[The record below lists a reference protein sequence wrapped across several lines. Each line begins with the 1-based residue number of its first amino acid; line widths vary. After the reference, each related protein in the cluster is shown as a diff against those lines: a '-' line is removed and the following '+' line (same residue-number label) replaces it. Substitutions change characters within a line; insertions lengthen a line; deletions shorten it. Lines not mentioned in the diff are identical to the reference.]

1 MGGNEVELQGL
12 FCVAQFLLNDSHSVP
27 CLENSRVL
35 DNDLLKEL
43 YSFLVLLVDVCA
55 IGQTEKPLHFGVI
68 NNSSL
73 FRPL

>member
-1 MGGNEVELQGL
+1 MRCNKIELKGL
-12 FCVAQFLLNDSHSVP
+12 FCVAKFLLNDSHSVP

-43 YSFLVLLVDVCA
+43 HSLLVLLVDVCT

-68 NNSSL
+68 YDCSL
-73 FRPL
+73 F